1 MGGTDTPISRAWAC
15 TRESTMRQTPAAVQ
29 EFLSNEMHR
38 EHCGLRPGFPRLKF
52 HKDCSFATNNYL
64 NDPKHFFFQLLK
76 QSACCCKCL
85 SNANRLRIFF
95 SYETVKRRQR
105 GTVQPSE
112 DLKGERALPRK
123 RATSPQCDTKPL
135 QGWEESSPAALPK
148 ETPIAPSLS
157 HPSSPPQVSTH
168 R

>member
-1 MGGTDTPISRAWAC
+1 
-15 TRESTMRQTPAAVQ
+15 MRQTPAAVQ
-29 EFLSNEMHR
+29 EFLSNQMHR
-38 EHCGLRPGFPRLKF
+38 EHCGLRPGF
-52 HKDCSFATNNYL
+52 HNYL

-76 QSACCCKCL
+76 QSACCCKYL

-135 QGWEESSPAALPK
+135 QGWEESSPAARPK

-168 R
+168 RYPRTGIHS